1 MLIGDTV
8 TYDGRTH
15 VVVGFTPT
23 SVKPAQVELNDPETG
38 MTFWVD
44 LQLDRERDAP
54 QRAALRLVHT
64 DRALETGLEKE
75 RRR

>member
-23 SVKPAQVELNDPETG
+23 SVTPAQVELRDPETG
-38 MTFWVD
+38 ATFWVD
-44 LQLDRERDAP
+44 LQLEQERGAP

-64 DRALETGLEKE
+64 E
-75 RRR
+75 RRSEGR

>member
-23 SVKPAQVELNDPETG
+23 SVNPAQVELRDPETG
-38 MTFWVD
+38 TTFWAD
-44 LQLDRERDAP
+44 LQLDRELEAP
-54 QRAALRLVHT
+54 QRAALRLVSP
-64 DRALETGLEKE
+64 DRRSG
-75 RRR
+75 RS

>member
-8 TYDGRTH
+8 IYDGRTH

-23 SVKPAQVELNDPETG
+23 SVKPAQVELSDPETG

-44 LQLDRERDAP
+44 LQLEREAP
-54 QRAALRLVHT
+54 QRAALRLVHS
-64 DRALETGLEKE
+64 DR
-75 RRR
+75 RSRQR

>member
-23 SVKPAQVELNDPETG
+23 SVQPAQVELSDPQTG
-38 MTFWVD
+38 TTFWVD
-44 LQLDRERDAP
+44 LQLGRELDAP
-54 QRAALRLVHT
+54 QRAALRLVQT
-64 DRALETGLEKE
+64 E
-75 RRR
+75 RRSEQR

>member
-1 MLIGDTV
+1 MLIGDFV

-23 SVKPAQVELNDPETG
+23 SVKPAQIQLSDPQTG
-38 MTFWVD
+38 TTFWVD
-44 LQLDRERDAP
+44 RKLVRELDAP
-54 QRAALRLVHT
+54 QRAALRVVRG
-64 DRALETGLEKE
+64 DRRP

>member
-23 SVKPAQVELNDPETG
+23 SVTPAQVELSDPQTRA
-38 MTFWVD
+38 TFWVD
-44 LQLDRERDAP
+44 LQQLDREVAAP
-54 QRAALRLVHT
+54 QRAALRLVRG
-64 DRALETGLEKE
+64 DRRP

>member
-23 SVKPAQVELNDPETG
+23 SVKPAQIELSDPQTG
-38 MTFWVD
+38 TTFWVD
-44 LQLDRERDAP
+44 LQRLDRRLDAP
-54 QRAALRLVHT
+54 QRAALRLVRG
-64 DRALETGLEKE
+64 DRRS
-75 RRR
+75 RRH

>member
-23 SVKPAQVELNDPETG
+23 SVKPAQVELSDPQTG
-38 MTFWVD
+38 TTFWVD
-44 LQLDRERDAP
+44 LQLGRELDAP
-54 QRAALRLVHT
+54 QRAALRVVGS
-64 DRALETGLEKE
+64 DRNPE
-75 RRR
+75 RR

>member
-23 SVKPAQVELNDPETG
+23 SVKPAQVELSDPQTG
-38 MTFWVD
+38 TPFWVD
-44 LQLDRERDAP
+44 LQQLDRELDAP
-54 QRAALRLVHT
+54 ERAALRLVRT
-64 DRALETGLEKE
+64 DRRS

>member
-23 SVKPAQVELNDPETG
+23 SVKPAQVELKDPQTG
-38 MTFWVD
+38 TTFWVD
-44 LQLDRERDAP
+44 LQLDRELELDAP
-54 QRAALRLVHT
+54 QRAALRLVRG
-64 DRALETGLEKE
+64 DRRPRK
-75 RRR
+75 R

>member
-23 SVKPAQVELNDPETG
+23 SVKPAQVELSDPQTG
-38 MTFWVD
+38 TTFWVD
-44 LQLDRERDAP
+44 LQQLDRRLDAP
-54 QRAALRLVHT
+54 QRAALRLVRG
-64 DRALETGLEKE
+64 DRRS
-75 RRR
+75 RRP

>member
-23 SVKPAQVELNDPETG
+23 SVKPAQIELSDPQTG
-38 MTFWVD
+38 TTFWVD
-44 LQLDRERDAP
+44 LQQLDRRLDAP
-54 QRAALRLVHT
+54 QRAALRLVRG
-64 DRALETGLEKE
+64 DRRS
-75 RRR
+75 RRH